1 MTTMKITTK
10 HMDALTLH
18 LADALG
24 AGKLTAAAVI
34 GDEATYDDLAAVDAS
49 VVSEA
54 LRDASAEAPPLKRG
68 AAARLFALLSQG
80 AATCN
85 RCGRLALSL
94 TGSTWSRV
102 DGATCPVDAGLY
114 EAERVEM
121 VRAWTD
127 GREYPKGTTHDA
139 NRVPID
145 SSTIRVS
152 RGVSEMIDAALR
164 ETGATLPDVLA
175 ALEGEGMTPVQAL
188 AVVGSPLASRFVDT
202 IAVREFAQ
210 RARGAMERRAR
221 TSADVPLPIDPTVHD
236 DRAVRGVLVALYG
249 SAAQARRVVHD
260 AFGSDVVSRID
271 FSGGADT
278 MWSAVLAEARRHT
291 GGVEAVLNVAR
302 REYPNNPGLRGL
314 DSAVDLRR
322 LTGDQWAELQGALL
336 DAFRDERSLARVMR
350 HGFDENLNA
359 IASGNLK
366 SKAYEVIQ
374 WSQARGWTRRLIEA
388 ARAENATNDTL
399 RSLAHRWGVL

>member
-1 MTTMKITTK
+1 MKITTK

-54 LRDASAEAPPLKRG
+54 LRDANAEAPPLKRG
-68 AAARLFALLSQG
+68 AAAKLFALLSQG

-85 RCGRLALSL
+85 RCGRLALTL
-94 TGSTWSRV
+94 TGSTWSSV
-102 DGATCPVDAGLY
+102 DGAACPVDAGLY

-121 VRAWTD
+121 IRAWTD

-145 SSTIRVS
+145 SSTIRVT

-164 ETGATLPDVLA
+164 ETGATLTDVLA
-175 ALEGEGMTPVQAL
+175 SLVGEGMTPVQAL

-210 RARGAMERRAR
+210 RARGTMERRAKA
-221 TSADVPLPIDPTVHD
+221 TVVAPSPIAPTTQ
-236 DRAVRGVLVALYG
+236 GP
-249 SAAQARRVVHD
+249 
-260 AFGSDVVSRID
+260 
-271 FSGGADT
+271 
-278 MWSAVLAEARRHT
+278 E
-291 GGVEAVLNVAR
+291 
-302 REYPNNPGLRGL
+302 
-314 DSAVDLRR
+314 VDLRR
-322 LTGDQWAELQGALL
+322 LTGAQWAELQGALL
-336 DAFRDERSLARVMR
+336 DAFNNEGSLTRVVR
-350 HGFDENLNA
+350 YGFDENLNA

-366 SKAYEVIQ
+366 NKVYELIQ
-374 WSQARGWTRRLIEA
+374 WTQARGWTRRLIEA
-388 ARAENATNDTL
+388 AREENRTNDKL